1 MLTVCI
7 FSNVV
12 LDKNDMWYQT
22 DCTDT
27 HVRTHKLNI
36 EHASMGLAH
45 ITELTACTNSG
56 YQVTLW
62 GGVRPGDKV
71 TQVHVYDVKHSDTFS
86 KGYIYIR
93 VHPFHT
99 NQLSMRFTN

>member
-1 MLTVCI
+1 MLTACI

-27 HVRTHKLNI
+27 HVRTDKLNI

-45 ITELTACTNSG
+45 ITELIACTNSG

-62 GGVRPGDKV
+62 GGVRPGDKA
-71 TQVHVYDVKHSDTFS
+71 TQVHVYDVKHKVTHSPNVTYTYVYTPS
-86 KGYIYIR
+86 TRI
-93 VHPFHT
+93 
-99 NQLSMRFTN
+99 S